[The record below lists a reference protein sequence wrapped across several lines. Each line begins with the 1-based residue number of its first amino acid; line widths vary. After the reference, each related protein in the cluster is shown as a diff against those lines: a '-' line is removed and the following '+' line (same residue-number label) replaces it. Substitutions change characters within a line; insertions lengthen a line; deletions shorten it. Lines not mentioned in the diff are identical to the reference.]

1 MMSYFVSIREFFIN
15 NFGVSILAIEINK
28 KIIINSILLNLLRLI
43 PFYFIKKLNVKC
55 IYLIDNLYF
64 STYSNTL
71 TINPMYLSFEVLNL
85 GEITSVKDNLRKYN
99 YSVPFW
105 FFIQNEKL
113 DEYTHYRVRNLFKSH
128 EGAIEDNKDKL
139 IKDLI

>member
-15 NFGVSILAIEINK
+15 NFCVSILAIEINK
-28 KIIINSILLNLLRLI
+28 KIITNSILLNLLRLI
-43 PFYFIKKLNVKC
+43 PFYFIKKLNIKC

-64 STYSNTL
+64 STYSNAL
-71 TINPMYLSFEVLNL
+71 TINPMYLSFEVLNS

-113 DEYTHYRVRNLFKSH
+113 DEYHSNQS
-128 EGAIEDNKDKL
+128 L
-139 IKDLI
+139 ICH

>member
-1 MMSYFVSIREFFIN
+1 
-15 NFGVSILAIEINK
+15 
-28 KIIINSILLNLLRLI
+28 
-43 PFYFIKKLNVKC
+43 
-55 IYLIDNLYF
+55 
-64 STYSNTL
+64 
-71 TINPMYLSFEVLNL
+71 MYLSFEVLNS

-113 DEYTHYRVRNLFKSH
+113 DEYTHYRARNLFKSH
-128 EGAIEDNKDKL
+128 EGVIEDNKDKL

>member
-1 MMSYFVSIREFFIN
+1 MMSYLVSIREFFIN
-15 NFGVSILAIEINK
+15 NFCVSILSIEINK
-28 KIIINSILLNLLRLI
+28 KIITNSIVLNLLRLI

-64 STYSNTL
+64 STYSNSL
-71 TINPMYLSFEVLNL
+71 TINPMYLSFEVLNSS
-85 GEITSVKDNLRKYN
+85 EITSVKDNLRKYN

-113 DEYTHYRVRNLFKSH
+113 DEYTHYKVRNLFKSH
-128 EGAIEDNKDKL
+128 EGAIEDSKDKL